1 MLFML
6 VLLYYLNICWFNKS
20 FNSTDV
26 GFLWRFI
33 TTLVG
38 FLLFIS
44 TYVGLIISINAT
56 HVVLFSFNIHT
67 DVGLFLYLNTC
78 MDNIAIFEPFYYT
91 LLALN
96 QQVLF

>member
-6 VLLYYLNICWFNKS
+6 VLLYYLNTCWFNKS

-38 FLLFIS
+38 FLL
-44 TYVGLIISINAT
+44 IISINAT
-56 HVVLFSFNIHT
+56 YVVLFSFNIHT

>member
-6 VLLYYLNICWFNKS
+6 VLLYYLNTCWFNKS
-20 FNSTDV
+20 FN
-26 GFLWRFI
+26 
-33 TTLVG
+33 
-38 FLLFIS
+38 S

-56 HVVLFSFNIHT
+56 YVVLFSFNIHT

>member
-1 MLFML
+1 ML
-6 VLLYYLNICWFNKS
+6 VLLYYLNTCWFNKP

-26 GFLWRFI
+26 GFL
-33 TTLVG
+33 
-38 FLLFIS
+38 LFIP
-44 TYVGLIISINAT
+44 TYVGLIISINT
-56 HVVLFSFNIHT
+56 TYVVLFAFNIHT